1 MKNKPN
7 KVFLQINLDG
17 EDVEDFKDLSEV
29 CSERTSVIQ
38 RNSRKRGNQQSQ
50 FQKIILRIMEI
61 NEIKKALYKEK
72 PIAEKVMNQ
81 DDNVVY
87 VCETSIGNVK
97 FVIPNIEAVN
107 FEKKEPAQLLIRWI
121 VT

>member
-1 MKNKPN
+1 
-7 KVFLQINLDG
+7 
-17 EDVEDFKDLSEV
+17 
-29 CSERTSVIQ
+29 
-38 RNSRKRGNQQSQ
+38 
-50 FQKIILRIMEI
+50 MEI